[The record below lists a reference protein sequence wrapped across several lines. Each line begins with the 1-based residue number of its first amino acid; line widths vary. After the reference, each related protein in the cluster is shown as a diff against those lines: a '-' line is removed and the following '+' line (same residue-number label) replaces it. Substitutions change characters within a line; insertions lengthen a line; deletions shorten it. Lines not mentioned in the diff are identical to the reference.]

1 MFACSKEGQALSAC
15 LTLLSKTME
24 KRKIRTPPARMLVAK
39 EDECGP
45 TTEITPTSSTDNAPS
60 LQMEDEI
67 DVAAELEPPI
77 EEQKIVVEE
86 EEIVEE
92 IEEEVVH
99 ECDGA
104 HSEGRQAH
112 RGNALKTPIFQHY
125 ALQPSRTN
133 TSASF
138 TEESL
143 SLKNSDLTLPNK
155 ASHFLYFRCY
165 EDHEIQKEF
174 HLTYDETRKGPQN
187 FLVESRVGL
196 KNTDYYID
204 LYLWNGGKS
213 TSSKKKIYV
222 GIENNHHYTI
232 PSLQTTTSAGFTGES
247 LSLKNS
253 DLTLPNKAAHL
264 LYFRCYVDHELQKEF
279 PLTIDE
285 TRKGPQ
291 NFLVEPR
298 VRLKNTDY
306 CIDSY
311 LWNRGKSTSSK
322 KKIYVGIKNNHAC
335 WLKTVP
341 NCIRS
346 SPVLVQYIVDYLGKF
361 APSEEY
367 LDHHLQHHQHHDQEG
382 VRSSQIPNKRIKMMV
397 GEDEEVVDHV
407 VEEVDTDGISL
418 SRRTITGNRPTKCD
432 VT

>member
-1 MFACSKEGQALSAC
+1 
-15 LTLLSKTME
+15 
-24 KRKIRTPPARMLVAK
+24 
-39 EDECGP
+39 
-45 TTEITPTSSTDNAPS
+45 
-60 LQMEDEI
+60 MEDEI

-77 EEQKIVVEE
+77 EEQKIEVQE

-92 IEEEVVH
+92 TEEEVVH
-99 ECDGA
+99 DQLEHIQKEDKLT
-104 HSEGRQAH
+104 EEM
-112 RGNALKTPIFQHY
+112 HY
-125 ALQPSRTN
+125 ALQPLRTTN
-133 TSASF
+133 SASF
-138 TEESL
+138 TGESL
-143 SLKNSDLTLPNK
+143 SLKNSNRSATRRHI
-155 ASHFLYFRCY
+155 SSTY

-222 GIENNHHYTI
+222 RIENNHVKTSRKPSRDSRFVLNWYYSNMENRICRKHYTI

-311 LWNRGKSTSSK
+311 LWNRGESTSSK
-322 KKIYVGIKNNHAC
+322 KKIYVGIKNNHV
-335 WLKTVP
+335 K
-341 NCIRS
+341 RS
-346 SPVLVQYIVDYLGKF
+346 RKQSEDSHFVLNWYY
-361 APSEEY
+361 SNME
-367 LDHHLQHHQHHDQEG
+367 
-382 VRSSQIPNKRIKMMV
+382 NRIF
-397 GEDEEVVDHV
+397 
-407 VEEVDTDGISL
+407 
-418 SRRTITGNRPTKCD
+418 
-432 VT
+432 